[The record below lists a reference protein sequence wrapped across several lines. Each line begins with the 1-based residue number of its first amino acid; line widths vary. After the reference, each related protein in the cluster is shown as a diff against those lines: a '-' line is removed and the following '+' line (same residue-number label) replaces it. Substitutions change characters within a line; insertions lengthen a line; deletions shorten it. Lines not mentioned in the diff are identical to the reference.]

1 MVNVYFAF
9 LVFLYFCFAFF
20 LLCRY
25 ICERMGKKNIK
36 MLSSHLQP
44 VLKMKVDEFFYIWL
58 SDPSTQS
65 LLKDLDLIKSGQYLD
80 LGKGDTPDK
89 KAFTF
94 NENNNVA
101 FQKNKA
107 EERPCPTGTLSSL
120 SPTSA
125 LPSGSSSNTRMT
137 GPNGRVL
144 RKSISTRKV
153 IIHYVAE
160 NFYMLFNHFVIN
172 YLTSDCYLHQEGC
185 VIASI

>member
-1 MVNVYFAF
+1 
-9 LVFLYFCFAFF
+9 
-20 LLCRY
+20 
-25 ICERMGKKNIK
+25 

-89 KAFTF
+89 KSFTF
-94 NENNNVA
+94 NGNNNVA
-101 FQKNKA
+101 SQKNLA
-107 EERPCPTGTLSSL
+107 EDRPFPTSTLPSL

-125 LPSGSSSNTRMT
+125 LPSGSSCNTRMT

-153 IIHYVAE
+153 IIQYVEE
-160 NFYMLFNHFVIN
+160 NISMLFNKFVIN
-172 YLTSDCYLHQEGC
+172 YLTSDCFLYQEGY
-185 VIASI
+185 VIASIYLSVNKIT